1 MKQWTIAGALLCA
14 LAGFPSVQAAELKNF
29 YVRNAGD
36 LVDLCS
42 ATPQDQDY
50 LQAIHFCQ
58 GFAVGAYQYYR
69 EVATNSPSYR
79 FICLPDP
86 PPSRD
91 EAIAAFV
98 AWARQNPQYLD
109 DTAVDALF
117 RYLSEAYPCKP

>member
-1 MKQWTIAGALLCA
+1 MKQWTIAGAILCA
-14 LAGFPSVQAAELKNF
+14 LAWLPPAHAADLKNF

-36 LVDLCS
+36 LVALCS
-42 ATPQDQDY
+42 ATPEDQDY

-69 EVATNSPSYR
+69 EIAASSPAHR

-91 EAIAAFV
+91 QAIADFV
-98 AWARQNPQYLD
+98 AWARQHPQFLD
-109 DTAVDALF
+109 HTAVDTLF
-117 RYLSEAYPCKP
+117 RYLGETYPCKP